1 MPLLA
6 ELRTLSIPERIQLVE
21 DLWDTIAEDQQ
32 ALPDSPAVIEE
43 IRERK
48 RRHEA
53 DPSAAVSWETA
64 KARIRGQRG

>member
-1 MPLLA
+1 MASLA
-6 ELRTLSIPERIQLVE
+6 ELRTLSVSERIQLVE
-21 DLWDTIAEDQQ
+21 DLWDTIAEDQE
-32 ALPDSPAVIEE
+32 ALADDPAVIDE
-43 IRERK
+43 IRARK